1 MAVSKKSKKQ
11 FIVAKME
18 FVKSENGTEGIFICT
33 STGKDSIPK
42 RFMINEY
49 TIFNLFSFP
58 LFIKATESPLV
69 LECIA
74 SINENNFLYDIKLH
88 WIYELYIPTQE
99 DREVTCRIFGKPSDE

>member
-18 FVKSENGTEGIFICT
+18 FVQGENGKEGIFICT
-33 STGKDSIPK
+33 STGKDCTSK

-58 LFIKATESPLV
+58 LFSKATKNPLV

-74 SINENNFLYDIKLH
+74 SVDENNFLYDIELH
-88 WIYELYIPTQE
+88 WIYELYVPTQE
-99 DREVTCRIFGKPSDE
+99 DREITCRIFGKPSDE